1 MLFSNHKLIKMKKV
15 LMLAGAVAVFAAV
28 SCNQHSASKTATQAG
43 HSIDSMVDQ
52 ATAAV
57 KSAGDTAAAAVN
69 KAVDS
74 AASKVDSAVKAH
86 K

>member
-1 MLFSNHKLIKMKKV
+1 MKK
-15 LMLAGAVAVFAAV
+15 LFMLAGVAAV
-28 SCNQHSASKTATQAG
+28 LGLASCNSNSASRTATEAG

-69 KAVDS
+69 RAVDT
-74 AASKVDSAVKAH
+74 AASKVDSTVKAH
-86 K
+86 R